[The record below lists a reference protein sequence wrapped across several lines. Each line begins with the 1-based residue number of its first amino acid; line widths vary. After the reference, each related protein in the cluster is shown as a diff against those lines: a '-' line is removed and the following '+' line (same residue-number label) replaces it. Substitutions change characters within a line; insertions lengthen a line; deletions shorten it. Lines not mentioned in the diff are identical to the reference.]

1 MTTIAVIGVT
11 GYAGGHIAS
20 EALRRGY
27 DVIGVSRSSVAPAR
41 PGLTLRPGSISDEQF
56 MREIAEQASVI
67 VVATHASEN
76 DESYLAAVVPS
87 LLKAASDFGTRLGF
101 VGGAG
106 SLLVSSTGPRLVDT
120 PAFPEMFK
128 LEAESHAQVLEAL
141 RTSDS
146 PADWFY
152 VSPAA
157 GFGGYAPGERT
168 GSFRIGGDVL
178 LADAEGNSFVS
189 GEDFA
194 IAFVDEIDTPVHH
207 RERFSVAY

>member
-1 MTTIAVIGVT
+1 
-11 GYAGGHIAS
+11 
-20 EALRRGY
+20 
-27 DVIGVSRSSVAPAR
+27 
-41 PGLTLRPGSISDEQF
+41 
-56 MREIAEQASVI
+56 
-67 VVATHASEN
+67 
-76 DESYLAAVVPS
+76 
-87 LLKAASDFGTRLGF
+87 
-101 VGGAG
+101 
-106 SLLVSSTGPRLVDT
+106 
-120 PAFPEMFK
+120 MFK

-168 GSFRIGGDVL
+168 GCFRIGGDVL